1 MTTGVTVSGRIEELS
16 PADCWTL
23 LRGTGLGRLATAVD
37 GFADIFPVN
46 YFVHEESILFRTAP
60 GSKLVN
66 IALNPG
72 VAFEVDGVDTRWHWS
87 VVIHGTAQHL
97 LSEADVIESGVMELV
112 SWSPTA
118 KHNYVR
124 ITPDDVNGR
133 RIDRHSFPRA
143 SLWG

>member
-1 MTTGVTVSGRIEELS
+1 MTTATAPSNRIEELS
-16 PADCWTL
+16 PADCWAL

-46 YFVHEESILFRTAP
+46 YFVYEDSILFRTAP

-66 IALNPG
+66 IALNPA

-87 VVIHGTAQHL
+87 VVIHGKAQQL
-97 LSEADVIESGVMELV
+97 LSQSDVLESGVMELV

-118 KHNYVR
+118 KHDYVR
-124 ITPDDVNGR
+124 IAPDDVNGR

>member
-1 MTTGVTVSGRIEELS
+1 MTTGAALSDRIDELS
-16 PADCWTL
+16 AADCWAL

-66 IALNPG
+66 IALNPC

-87 VVIHGTAQHL
+87 VVIHGKAQQL
-97 LSEADVIESGVMELV
+97 LSQSDVIESGVMELV

-118 KHNYVR
+118 KHDYVR